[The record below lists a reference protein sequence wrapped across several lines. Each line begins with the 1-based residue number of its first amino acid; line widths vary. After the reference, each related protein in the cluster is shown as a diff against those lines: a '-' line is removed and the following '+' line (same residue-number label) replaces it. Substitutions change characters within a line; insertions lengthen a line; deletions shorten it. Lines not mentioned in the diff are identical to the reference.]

1 MLVWGAESLSL
12 HPERAISGTW
22 GAKRWV
28 LHPGGTGGGTLFY
41 QWCHVSST
49 VLLPDDFVGRIVSS
63 VVSWRAMRNDLDP
76 FLGGVDWIFAI

>member
-1 MLVWGAESLSL
+1 MCGGRRACLCTLKGRFLVLGVQNGGFCTLAVRVGGA
-12 HPERAISGTW
+12 
-22 GAKRWV
+22 
-28 LHPGGTGGGTLFY
+28 LFY

>member
-1 MLVWGAESLSL
+1 MWVQIDCLCTRIGGDFWY
-12 HPERAISGTW
+12 W

-28 LHPGGTGGGTLFY
+28 LHPGGMGGGALFY
-41 QWCHVSST
+41 QWCHVGST